1 MGLGFFRKLK
11 DLGKK
16 VVKVAKKVVPI
27 AKKVWGVA
35 APFVSKIPKFGS
47 AIATGVN
54 TGLNIASGITGAKNT
69 QQGVQSVINSVSP
82 FIKLKKNTGG
92 SPLGPMDRNAPA
104 PSVAPAP
111 AVYSGI
117 DSDLGDGDMGI

>member
-16 VVKVAKKVVPI
+16 VIKVAKKVVPI

-35 APFVSKIPKFGS
+35 APYVSKIPGVGS

-54 TGLNIASGITGAKNT
+54 TGLNIASGITGANNVK
-69 QQGVQSVINSVSP
+69 QGVQSVISSVSP
-82 FIKLKKNTGG
+82 FIKLKKNIPSG
-92 SPLGPMDRNAPA
+92 SGFANASAPA
-104 PSVAPAP
+104 PTP

-117 DSDLGDGDMGI
+117 SADLGDDMIDS

>member
-16 VVKVAKKVVPI
+16 VIKVAKKVVPI

-35 APFVSKIPKFGS
+35 APYVSKIPGVGS
-47 AIATGVN
+47 ALSTGIN
-54 TGLNIASGITGAKNT
+54 TGLNIASGITGANNVK
-69 QQGVQSVINSVSP
+69 QGVQSVISSVSP
-82 FIKLKKNTGG
+82 FIKLKKNNA
-92 SPLGPMDRNAPA
+92 SAPA
-104 PSVAPAP
+104 PTP

-117 DSDLGDGDMGI
+117 SADLGDDTFG

>member
-16 VVKVAKKVVPI
+16 VIKVAKKVVPI

-35 APFVSKIPKFGS
+35 APYVSKIPGVGS

-54 TGLNIASGITGAKNT
+54 TGLNIASGITGANNVK
-69 QQGVQSVINSVSP
+69 QGVQSVISSVSP
-82 FIKLKKNTGG
+82 FIKLKKNNA
-92 SPLGPMDRNAPA
+92 SAPASANAPT
-104 PSVAPAP
+104 P

-117 DSDLGDGDMGI
+117 SADLGDDIIDS

>member
-82 FIKLKKNTGG
+82 FIKLKKNNT
-92 SPLGPMDRNAPA
+92 AP
-104 PSVAPAP
+104 APAP